1 MKVKF
6 FEKQKEGEKKG
17 QSDSFCPLIFNL
29 NFLVLEENYFFSS
42 TLSRWMENLGVVP
55 LFLFSAFLFEPIF
68 LSLFLLLFLVTAVF
82 ETIFSLLSY
91 HNRDREN
98 DLSLTTLL
106 NLSYLP
112 IDKLNVKILFILGSL
127 YLIPPSAQAVL
138 KKSHLYLPIQALV

>member
-1 MKVKF
+1 MKAKYYK
-6 FEKQKEGEKKG
+6 KQKIGQKKG
-17 QSDSFCPLIFNL
+17 QSYCFCPLFLNL
-29 NFLVLEENYFFSS
+29 NFLVLEEDYFFSS
-42 TLSRWMENLGVVP
+42 TLSRWIENLGVVP

-91 HNRDREN
+91 HNRDWEN

-112 IDKLNVKILFILGSL
+112 IDKLNVKILFISGSL
-127 YLIPPSAQAVL
+127 YLTPAGAQMML
-138 KKSHLYLPIQALV
+138 KKTR